1 MPESCMKTW
10 TTDNGQTVTLVLGG
24 RSNVFLVSAGGKRLL
39 VDTGP
44 AALWLPLAR
53 RLKRPGVERL
63 DGLALTHAHFDH
75 AGNAARIRGMF
86 ACPVYVHRC
95 EAGLLEAGRNPVIRG
110 TNPFGAAVA
119 RVAAFLPERLLAY
132 APCAHDA
139 AVDARLD
146 LPDLGPETYILHTPG
161 HTRGSISVIVGGEVA
176 VAGDSL
182 FGVFRSTAFPPFAE
196 DPGELV
202 ASWGRL
208 LGTGCRTFLPSHGG
222 EKSAEELRAEYER
235 RSRAR

>member
-1 MPESCMKTW
+1 MKTW

-24 RSNVFLVSAGGKRLL
+24 RSNVFLVSAGGRNLL

-44 AALWLPLAR
+44 AFLWRPLSR
-53 RLKRPGVERL
+53 RLEGLGVEQL

-86 ACPVYVHRC
+86 ACPVYAHRS
-95 EAGLLEAGRNPVIRG
+95 EAGWLEAGRNPVIRG
-110 TNPFGAAVA
+110 TSPFGAAVA
-119 RVAAFLPERLLAY
+119 RVAALLPERLLAY
-132 APCAHDA
+132 VPCAHDA

-146 LPDLGPETYILHTPG
+146 LPDLGLETYILHTPG

-176 VAGDSL
+176 LAGDCL
-182 FGVFRSTAFPPFAE
+182 FGVFRSTAFPPFAD

-202 ASWGRL
+202 KSWGRL
-208 LGTGCRTFLPSHGG
+208 LDTGCRTYLPSHGG
-222 EKSAEELRAEYER
+222 EKSAGELRAEYER
-235 RSRAR
+235 RSRVR